1 MEESQPLSNNNPSY
15 WTSVSIAGLIFGIV
29 VFALSIIISYIT
41 INSEPSGSL
50 LSPMQ
55 FVGTIVCLIGAFGG
69 MLATWHYANEYDVP
83 FTLGKGALIGLF
95 VGIVIALINVL
106 LTQGWHLI
114 DPNMTQRL
122 IDHTVANIQA
132 SSMPDQQKQQTIDMM
147 ADTLKNRNS
156 IGTQLLW
163 GLPLYGI
170 LNLITGMIGA
180 KIFSKKEED
189 NI

>member
-1 MEESQPLSNNNPSY
+1 MEESQQTSSNNPSY
-15 WTSVSIAGLIFGIV
+15 WTSVGIAGLIFGIV

-41 INSEPSGSL
+41 INSEPTGSL
-50 LSPMQ
+50 FSPIQ
-55 FVGTIVCLIGAFGG
+55 LAGTIVCLIGAFGG
-69 MLATWHYANEYDVP
+69 MLATWHYANEYDIP

-95 VGIVIALINVL
+95 VGIVITIVNIL
-106 LTQGWHLI
+106 LNQGWHFI
-114 DPNMTQRL
+114 DPDMTQRL

-147 ADTLKNRNS
+147 ADTLRNRNS

-163 GLPLYGI
+163 GLPMYGI

-180 KIFSKKEED
+180 KIFSKKAED
-189 NI
+189 II